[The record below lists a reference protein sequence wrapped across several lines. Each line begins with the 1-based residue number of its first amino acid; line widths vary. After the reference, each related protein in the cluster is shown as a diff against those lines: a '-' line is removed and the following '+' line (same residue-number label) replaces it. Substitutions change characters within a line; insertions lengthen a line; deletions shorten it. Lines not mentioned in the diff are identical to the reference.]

1 MFQFNHGFRTCFRAL
16 KKISIY
22 TNLYI
27 LLLFQPVDHHV
38 NEIDILPARKLDDSF
53 LWHSSEENN
62 GTVKVTTCRNSVQGK
77 ALIVDDKGN
86 DVNRLFKD
94 LTPFVYDVEFIIF

>member
-1 MFQFNHGFRTCFRAL
+1 M
-16 KKISIY
+16 
-22 TNLYI
+22 
-27 LLLFQPVDHHV
+27 

-86 DVNRLFKD
+86 DVNRLVND
-94 LTPFVYDVEFIIF
+94 LTPFVYDAEFIIF

>member
-1 MFQFNHGFRTCFRAL
+1 M
-16 KKISIY
+16 
-22 TNLYI
+22 
-27 LLLFQPVDHHV
+27 
-38 NEIDILPARKLDDSF
+38 NEIDLLPARKLDDSF

-86 DVNRLFKD
+86 DVNRLIKD
-94 LTPFVYDVEFIIF
+94 LTPFVYDAVFIILKTLSYKD

>member
-1 MFQFNHGFRTCFRAL
+1 M
-16 KKISIY
+16 
-22 TNLYI
+22 
-27 LLLFQPVDHHV
+27 
-38 NEIDILPARKLDDSF
+38 NEIDLLPARKLDDSF

-86 DVNRLFKD
+86 DVNRL
-94 LTPFVYDVEFIIF
+94 I